1 MLDHLCSGSERSRGP
16 KLIDYGTGRKCCPR
30 VDRLDPAKI
39 PCGAL
44 ATTPTTGRILVIL
57 ARHGSGS
64 GASLAAK
71 MCMLSPLSHR
81 FYSRSIRDGC
91 TWAVIGRAHV

>member
-39 PCGAL
+39 PCGRF
-44 ATTPTTGRILVIL
+44 PSCPKRVFTGGRRLQSQRGHVRDSYSL
-57 ARHGSGS
+57 NAR
-64 GASLAAK
+64 
-71 MCMLSPLSHR
+71 
-81 FYSRSIRDGC
+81 
-91 TWAVIGRAHV
+91 